1 MKKLILISVL
11 ILGGLFVSSSI
22 TSHSK
27 IVQIDEILTPEQIKD
42 NEFIA
47 SQLLPVNMQQSRCY
61 KMMCG
66 SCYITYFV
74 CTTNPGIICKY
85 CKEPRASIIW
95 YGWYCTQVSHC
106 TRP

>member
-1 MKKLILISVL
+1 MKKLFLISAL
-11 ILGGLFVSSSI
+11 IFGGLVFSSSI

-27 IVQIDEILTPEQIKD
+27 IAQTDEILTPEQIMD

-47 SQLLPVNMQQSRCY
+47 SQLLASNMQQSRCY
-61 KMMCG
+61 KMLCG

-74 CTTNPGIICKY
+74 CTANPTIICKY
-85 CKEPRASIIW
+85 CKEYRASIIW
-95 YGWYCTQVSHC
+95 YGWSCTQVSHC